1 MTEPMDTAQDLLARL
16 KSTEDEN
23 ERLRTAMCEAIHVVE
38 CVRRFISGA
47 ESVDVLADL
56 LKHTTRLLGIGDA
69 GIITLYNEE
78 EGCDE
83 VIATYNHDWRVLS
96 TIHLRPGQGAT
107 GWVYNT
113 QMPRIYNGID
123 GVASCLD
130 GVEPDKRN
138 TILQSDGRLSSSLI
152 CSPLMGRGKV
162 VGVIQIENYGD
173 ERQFGEKELDLLSNL
188 VASPLAIALENTGL
202 SALMVHANHQVRDL
216 LSQTVRARDDERARI
231 ARDLHDKISQTL
243 ASMHIG
249 LLNFRSFAARSEEG
263 AQMLDYIQ
271 ELDDEL
277 QRTIKTTQDLTIDL
291 RPAVLNDCNL
301 IEALRRYMALRIEK
315 AGIQTD
321 VRCDGIDVASLEN
334 WLATTLFFVAQE
346 ALSNVVRHSGATTV
360 KLRLYCE
367 GNNIVLVIVDDG
379 HGFTTNCYDECS
391 LSLGI
396 QGMEERVAVLGGDLQ
411 ISSELGLGTT
421 VRARIPRLHE

>member
-1 MTEPMDTAQDLLARL
+1 MTRPIDTAQELLAKL
-16 KSTEDEN
+16 NAAEQEN
-23 ERLRTAMCEAIHVVE
+23 ERLRTVMREAIHVVE
-38 CVRRFISGA
+38 CVRRFISGV
-47 ESVDVLADL
+47 ERVDALADL
-56 LKHTTRLLGIGDA
+56 LKHTTRLLGVGDA

-83 VIATYNHDWRVLS
+83 VIATYNHDWHVLS

-113 QMPRIYNGID
+113 QMPRIYHGVD

-130 GVEPDKRN
+130 GLEPETRN

-162 VGVIQIENYGD
+162 VGVIQIENYED

-188 VASPLAIALENTGL
+188 VASPLAFALENTGL
-202 SALMVHANHQVRDL
+202 SALMVHANRQVRDL

-231 ARDLHDKISQTL
+231 ARDLHDKIAQTL
-243 ASMHIG
+243 AGMHIG
-249 LLNFRSFAARSEEG
+249 LLNFHAFAARSAEG

-291 RPAVLNDCNL
+291 RPAELNDYDL
-301 IEALRRYMALRIEK
+301 VEALRRYVALRVEK
-315 AGIQTD
+315 AGIQAD
-321 VRCDGIDVASLEN
+321 VCCDGIDVASLEN
-334 WLATTLFFVAQE
+334 WLATTLYFVAQE
-346 ALSNVVRHSGATTV
+346 ALSNVVRHSGASTV

-367 GNNIVLVIVDDG
+367 GKNVVLTVADDG
-379 HGFTTNCYDECS
+379 CGLTTNYYDECS

-396 QGMEERVAVLGGDLQ
+396 LGMEERVAVLGGELQ
-411 ISSELGLGTT
+411 ISSEPGQGTT
-421 VRARIPRLHE
+421 VQASIPRWHE